1 MKRQFVINVAYR
13 LRNDKTAPIQ
23 EMQLVAHS
31 IQDAKS
37 AFKLWQRQQ
46 QGRNNAKPLMYVFI
60 SGTKLKEVTATE
72 EQKSWMRGQKSWMRL
87 DPKRLKSQIYVCPF
101 CKETCYCQSDGCN
114 YTFCPRCG
122 RKVL

>member
-1 MKRQFVINVAYR
+1 MIMKRQFVIKVAYR

-37 AFKLWQRQQ
+37 AFMLWQRQQ
-46 QGRNNAKPLMYVFI
+46 QAWNNSKPPIYVFI
-60 SGTKLKEVTATE
+60 SGTKLKEVIATE
-72 EQKSWMRGQKSWMRL
+72 EQKSWMRL
-87 DPKRLKSQIYVCPF
+87 NPKRLKSQIYVCPF

-122 RKVL
+122 QRVL